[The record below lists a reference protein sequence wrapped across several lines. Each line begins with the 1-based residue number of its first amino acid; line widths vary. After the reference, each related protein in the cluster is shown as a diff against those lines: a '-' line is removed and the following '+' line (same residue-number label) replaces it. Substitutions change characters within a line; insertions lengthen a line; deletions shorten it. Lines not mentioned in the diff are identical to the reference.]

1 MKNTRLNLTT
11 VVLTLAFF
19 ISAFANPASAK
30 INVVASVTN
39 LASIARE
46 VGGDKVKVKSIAKG
60 YQDPHYVDAKP
71 SYVLDLNKA
80 DLLIYT
86 GLDLEIGWLPGLITG
101 ARNSRISS
109 SNSQGRF
116 DASTLIP
123 IKLDVP
129 KVKVD
134 RSMGDVHAGGNP
146 HFILNPSYA
155 IIVARGIADR
165 LAQLDPDNKPLYES
179 NAARFTDKMERKMKQ
194 WRSML
199 APYQGTNV
207 ITYHKTWTYFS
218 DWAGL
223 NEVGTIEPVPGIP
236 PSPRHIAHVIK
247 LAKSSDVRMIISST
261 LQPQKSSKY
270 IADKAG
276 IPFVSLAP
284 QVGAEKNIRSYAEL
298 IDSIV
303 SRISSAL
310 KGGQTS

>member
-1 MKNTRLNLTT
+1 MKTTRLNLTT
-11 VVLTLAFF
+11 IVLTLAFF
-19 ISAFANPASAK
+19 VSAFEGPASAK
-30 INVVASVTN
+30 INVVASVTD

-86 GLDLEIGWLPGLITG
+86 GLDLEVGWLPSLITG

-123 IKLDVP
+123 LKLEVP
-129 KVKVD
+129 KIKVD

-155 IIVARGIADR
+155 VIVARGIADR
-165 LAQLDPDNKPLYES
+165 LVQLDPDNKLLYES
-179 NAARFTDKMERKMKQ
+179 NAARFTSRMESKMKQ

-199 APYQGTNV
+199 APYQGAN
-207 ITYHKTWTYFS
+207 ILTYHKTWTYFT

-223 NEVGTIEPVPGIP
+223 NEVGTIEPKPGIP
-236 PSPRHIAHVIK
+236 PSPKHVAYVIK
-247 LAKSSDVRMIISST
+247 LAKSSDVRLIISST

-276 IPFVSLAP
+276 IPFISLAP
-284 QVGAEKNIRSYAEL
+284 QVGAEKNIKSYPEL

-303 SRISSAL
+303 KGISLAL
-310 KGGQTS
+310 KDGKAL

>member
-1 MKNTRLNLTT
+1 MKIVRLNLTT
-11 VVLTLAFF
+11 IVLTLVFF
-19 ISAFANPASAK
+19 ISAFESPASAK

-46 VGGDKVKVKSIAKG
+46 VGGDKIKVKSIAKG

-86 GLDLEIGWLPGLITG
+86 GLDLEVGWLPSLITG

-109 SNSQGRF
+109 SASQGRF

-123 IKLDVP
+123 LKLDVP
-129 KVKVD
+129 KIKVD

-155 IIVARGIADR
+155 VIVARGIADR
-165 LAQLDPDNKPLYES
+165 FAELDPDNKTLYES
-179 NAARFTDKMERKMKQ
+179 NLARFVNKMESKMKK
-194 WRSML
+194 WKAML
-199 APYQGTNV
+199 APYQGAN
-207 ITYHKTWTYFS
+207 ILTYHKTWTYFT

-236 PSPRHIAHVIK
+236 PSPRHVANVIK
-247 LAKSSDVRMIISST
+247 LAKSSDVSVIISSS

-270 IADKAG
+270 IADKTG
-276 IPFVSLAP
+276 ITFISLAP
-284 QVGAEKNIRSYAEL
+284 QVGAEKNIRSYTEL

-303 SRISSAL
+303 SRISLAL
-310 KGGQTS
+310 KDGQTL